1 MDTIEIFNKITR
13 HLDLLGLLVNSTK
26 SMITSCNN
34 GRFDLVDNISE
45 NRERLINIIR
55 LLQDEIEAEIQN
67 NKVIYPQE
75 DIEIFKS
82 WIQDVTELV
91 HENQKLD
98 DECLNLLSQAKEST
112 TKEIST
118 VFKKRQQFQGY
129 NLNNVK
135 NR

>member
-1 MDTIEIFNKITR
+1 MNTIEIFNKITR

-55 LLQDEIEAEIQN
+55 LLQDDIEAEIQN

>member
-1 MDTIEIFNKITR
+1 MATMEVFNKITR
-13 HLDLLGLLVNSTK
+13 HLDLMGLLVNSTK
-26 SMITSCNN
+26 SMINSCQNS
-34 GRFDLVDNISE
+34 RYDLVEQISE

-55 LLQDEIEAEIQN
+55 LLQDDIESELQN
-67 NKVIYPQE
+67 NKTVYPQE
-75 DIEIFKS
+75 DMDIFKA
-82 WIQDVTELV
+82 WIGDVTELV
-91 HENQKLD
+91 QENQRLD
-98 DECLNLLSQAKEST
+98 KECLNLLAKAKEST